1 MTAAAPLLRSA
12 VPADAAAICAI
23 YNPYVR
29 DTTISFEEAP
39 VGEPEMAQRIADT
52 TRRYPWLVAD
62 DGGRPVGYAYASQ
75 WRSRSAYR
83 FAVETTVYV
92 APDAPRRG
100 VGSALYRALLDDL
113 RARGF
118 HCAMGGIALPNP
130 ASVALHEKMGFR
142 QVAHFR
148 EVGWKFDR
156 RVDVGYWQLL
166 LLPAD
171 AGTPRR
177 AKPR

>member
-1 MTAAAPLLRSA
+1 MLRCA
-12 VPADAAAICAI
+12 VPADADAICAI

-39 VGEPEMAQRIADT
+39 VTEMEMAQRIVDT
-52 TRRYPWLVAD
+52 TRRYPWLVAEE
-62 DGGRPVGYAYASQ
+62 GGRVAGYAYASQ
-75 WRSRSAYR
+75 WRTRSAYR

-92 APDAPRRG
+92 APHGPRRG
-100 VGSALYRALLDDL
+100 VGSALYRALLDEL
-113 RARGF
+113 RTRGF

-130 ASVALHEKMGFR
+130 ASIALHEKMGFR

-156 RVDVGYWQLL
+156 RIDVGYWQLL
-166 LLPAD
+166 LAPA
-171 AGTPRR
+171 AGGTPT
-177 AKPR
+177 